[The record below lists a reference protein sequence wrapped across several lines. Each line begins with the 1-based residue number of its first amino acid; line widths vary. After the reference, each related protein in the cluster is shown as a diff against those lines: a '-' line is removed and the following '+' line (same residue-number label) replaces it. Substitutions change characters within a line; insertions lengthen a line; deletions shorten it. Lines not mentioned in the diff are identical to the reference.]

1 MEGEDIS
8 YIQSISDFEDGLPF
22 ETHGFAHTEAAGP
35 FVKQEFY
42 SLPGGADEA
51 SWSDDAVSPRE
62 VGSILPWEGIMWPS
76 LPELANMNQAG
87 ASCGQLACTPGQ
99 NAISMASPDM
109 AIGHGIPSLS
119 WDPIISPPSEIHNTA
134 GSTSMPL
141 GSSFYL
147 PDASME
153 ARDCQCVLC
162 NEGFE
167 DGRPVGA
174 TVESYILPDAITHT
188 PCRTASSEPPASV
201 GSVGVRASHADKSM
215 EAQYS
220 SASPAYVPTGVQ
232 SCDASPADG
241 SSRVQSAVVTPIN
254 LPTGV
259 SSSRV
264 SPVDVS
270 DDSVLIRG
278 SPAAPSASPSSS
290 RPGTADSA
298 SHSLST
304 EAAADG
310 EERTQASRRRTRS
323 NLPGVP
329 AATTTSSRRM
339 YGHRDRLHLMRNLHE
354 RSPSPDL
361 PWAQKPAGAPYKYVY
376 EMDPE
381 SLEFFDRTL
390 LENRDERLPV
400 KLPFKMIAHKLRHVF
415 CGAPETLRGHHRR
428 LIKTPEER
436 VRRPVWHPVDID
448 LLRQAVQSAECRTFN
463 QSNIK
468 WRAVSD
474 FIVNNG
480 GTYRFGN
487 ATCSR
492 KWSELCGE
500 E

>member
-153 ARDCQCVLC
+153 ARDCH
-162 NEGFE
+162 
-167 DGRPVGA
+167 
-174 TVESYILPDAITHT
+174 AIFK
-188 PCRTASSEPPASV
+188 RL
-201 GSVGVRASHADKSM
+201 
-215 EAQYS
+215 
-220 SASPAYVPTGVQ
+220 
-232 SCDASPADG
+232 
-241 SSRVQSAVVTPIN
+241 SRSAVVTPIN

-264 SPVDVS
+264 SPVDMS

-361 PWAQKPAGAPYKYVY
+361 PWAEKPAGAPYKYVY